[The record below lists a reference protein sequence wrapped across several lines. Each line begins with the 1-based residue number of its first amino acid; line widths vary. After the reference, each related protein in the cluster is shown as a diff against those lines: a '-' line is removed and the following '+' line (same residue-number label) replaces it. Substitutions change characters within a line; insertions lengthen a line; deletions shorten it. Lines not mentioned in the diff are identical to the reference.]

1 MKIANNRDILGL
13 FSMVNRTPHAYR
25 RLLVCAP
32 FISANLVYSKITV
45 NGKVRV
51 PTIVITR
58 PETACK
64 FSLLNQD
71 ILKQLTLKKVS
82 NLHAKIYM
90 ACGRS
95 SSDSIAI
102 VGSHNLTMSALY
114 ENFEIGIRLVATL
127 PKARRIITSLEEKLV
142 SIS

>member
-1 MKIANNRDILGL
+1 MKITNNRDILGL

-25 RLLVCAP
+25 RLVVCAP
-32 FISANLVYSKITV
+32 FISPELVYSKITV

-58 PETACK
+58 PETVCK

-71 ILKQLTLKKVS
+71 ILEQLTLKKVS

-90 ACGRS
+90 ACGIS

-102 VGSHNLTMSALY
+102 VGSYNLTMSALY
-114 ENFEIGIRLVATL
+114 VNFEIGIRLVATL
-127 PKARRIITSLEEKLV
+127 PKERRIITSLEEKLLN
-142 SIS
+142 IS